1 MSDAVFAIAAHPD
14 DIEFMMGG
22 TLILLKRA
30 GYQPHYMNIANGSC
44 GTATLGKDEIVAI
57 RLEESRLAA
66 ESIGAE
72 FHPPLVDDIDIFYER
87 SLLARVGAVVRQVDP
102 RILLLPAPQD
112 YMEDHTNASRLGVTA
127 AFCRG
132 MRNFTTD
139 PPAPPVEGNVAVYHA
154 LPFGLQ
160 DQLRNPIHAEMYVD
174 VSAVLDEK
182 RRMLACHRSQKE
194 WIDRSQGVDNYL
206 KMMEEM
212 AADVGRVSGKFR
224 HAEGW
229 RRHSHMGFGPEDFD
243 PLRDVLAD
251 TGLMT

>member
-30 GYQPHYMNIANGSC
+30 GYQPHYMNVANGSC
-44 GTATLGKDEIVAI
+44 GTAAHGRDEIVAI
-57 RLEESRLAA
+57 RTEEARQAA

-72 FHPPLVDDIDIFYER
+72 FHPPLVDDVDIYYER

-112 YMEDHTNASRLGVTA
+112 YMEDHMNASRLGVTA

-132 MRNFTTD
+132 MRNFITD
-139 PPAPPVEGNVAVYHA
+139 PPAPPVEGNVALYHA

-174 VSAVLDEK
+174 VSAA
-182 RRMLACHRSQKE
+182 RA
-194 WIDRSQGVDNYL
+194 DR
-206 KMMEEM
+206 
-212 AADVGRVSGKFR
+212 
-224 HAEGW
+224 
-229 RRHSHMGFGPEDFD
+229 
-243 PLRDVLAD
+243 
-251 TGLMT
+251 